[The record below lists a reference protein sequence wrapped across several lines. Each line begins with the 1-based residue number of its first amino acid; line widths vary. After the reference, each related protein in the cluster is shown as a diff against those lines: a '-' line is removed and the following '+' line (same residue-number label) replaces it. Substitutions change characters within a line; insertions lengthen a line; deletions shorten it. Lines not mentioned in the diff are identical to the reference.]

1 MNYVQQY
8 LLCPKSFMY
17 SNISPPNITYWN
29 MKPQV
34 LANIHANE
42 CASKTNSPTSKIWEY
57 DLYGYMLIFLKI

>member
-1 MNYVQQY
+1 
-8 LLCPKSFMY
+8 
-17 SNISPPNITYWN
+17 